1 MITVI
6 LAVIYIIIENLIF
19 LGCLFFFF
27 SHLSPV
33 AWPEI
38 EGRDFIYAARYVS
51 VCIVPKLLY

>member
-19 LGCLFFFF
+19 LGCLFF
-27 SHLSPV
+27 SHLSLV

-38 EGRDFIYAARYVS
+38 EGRDFIYAARYVT
-51 VCIVPKLLY
+51 VYIFPKLLY